1 MVAFSGI
8 KAELCSPPQTNRR
21 FVPESER
28 TSTICN
34 QRPCP
39 QKGQEGRSCYSRRF
53 ALANKSSV
61 RANHRFAS
69 LRAKVRIKLC
79 LLRFVRVTSS
89 TIPLRGKCNTYTN
102 LRFVR
107 DAVKCMA
114 IPEQIEDLYG
124 QVIRRFACG
133 PLSDAMQGFALHIF
147 DLQVSRH
154 L

>member
-1 MVAFSGI
+1 MFCKSSCVGLVAS
-8 KAELCSPPQTNRR
+8 KSKHCKSL
-21 FVPESER
+21 
-28 TSTICN
+28 ICN
-34 QRPCP
+34 ASICN
-39 QKGQEGRSCYSRRF
+39 CRF